1 MTWGAFKHENVTQF
15 ARPVF
20 LDDFEPANAPPAAST
35 LGLFEISF
43 FELITFRVLLSNSIC
58 SPSVENYK
66 NLWYFVDVTVIK
78 TFLVPPLAVGKWK
91 FALLRKWQFSFLAR
105 KHSAQKSDFCRKMC
119 EGGRCGW
126 SSGGEGGKWVFTIV
140 NHLKYAFMECC
151 WSWWWWWIVMENA
164 RVSVRA
170 SIAGSIALNCF
181 GKIFQLVSA
190 KHFEDI
196 VFALFSVQRNYSART
211 VVARILAPW
220 NIHRCKSNSVD

>member
-78 TFLVPPLAVGKWK
+78 TFSRASPRSWKMEIFSPPKMAILVFGKKTLRTEVRFLSENVWRWAVRMEFRSGGGKMSFHNRQSSEICFQGMLLKLVMMMNCHGECSCLGASEHRWLYR
-91 FALLRKWQFSFLAR
+91 FELLR
-105 KHSAQKSDFCRKMC
+105 
-119 EGGRCGW
+119 
-126 SSGGEGGKWVFTIV
+126 
-140 NHLKYAFMECC
+140 
-151 WSWWWWWIVMENA
+151 
-164 RVSVRA
+164 
-170 SIAGSIALNCF
+170 
-181 GKIFQLVSA
+181 
-190 KHFEDI
+190 
-196 VFALFSVQRNYSART
+196 
-211 VVARILAPW
+211 
-220 NIHRCKSNSVD
+220 